1 MTMDRMQNHYDS
13 APRKTE
19 ATSPA
24 MAGFDAEFTDI
35 VDYILRIT
43 YRIWE
48 GKQIGLCY
56 DYYSSDCPV
65 YTMAGITVGAEEV
78 TQNTLTTL
86 ASFPDRTLGAENV
99 IWGGNDIDGYHTSHL
114 IKTSMTNLGASD
126 MGPPSNKK
134 TTFLVIAHCIVKD
147 NIIVEEWLVRDNY
160 ALAEELGF
168 DVHQVAMKKASAP
181 IQQRLKDWNESELLR
196 VDNSVTHE
204 RRPFSGSS
212 SNDPEDFVA
221 ALLQNVWN
229 ARLLGDVFQS
239 YSEDALLHCSR
250 NQVLKGREK
259 IASFYAQ
266 IIGTVTQLKFSYDYS
281 CSIPNAS
288 GGTDVAVRWTIA
300 GNHGGPGLYGEPS
313 GTPLLILGE
322 SQYRIVDGLI
332 TEEWTVFDEL
342 SILVQIYRA
351 RFSTKG

>member
-1 MTMDRMQNHYDS
+1 MDRLQNHYDS
-13 APRKTE
+13 APGAARTKI
-19 ATSPA
+19 SC
-24 MAGFDAEFTDI
+24 MAGFDPEFTDI

-65 YTMAGITVGAEEV
+65 YTMAGIAVGAEEV
-78 TQNTLTTL
+78 TQNTLSTL

-99 IWGGNDIDGYHTSHL
+99 IWGGNDFDGFHTSHL

-126 MGPPSNKK
+126 MGPATDRS

-147 NIIVEEWLVRDNY
+147 NKIIEEWLVRDNY
-160 ALAEELGF
+160 ALTEELGF
-168 DVHQVAMKKASAP
+168 DVHQIAAKKASEP
-181 IQQRLKDWNESELLR
+181 LQQRLKDWNKSELSR
-196 VDNSVTHE
+196 VLSSVTHE
-204 RRPFSGSS
+204 RRPFLGCG
-212 SNDPEDFVA
+212 SNDPEGFIA

-239 YSEDALLHCSR
+239 YSEHALLHCSR
-250 NQVLKGREK
+250 NQRVKGHEK
-259 IASFYAQ
+259 IAAFYAQ
-266 IIGTVTQLKFSYDYS
+266 LIGTVTQLKFSYDYC
-281 CSIPNAS
+281 CSISNNS
-288 GGTDVAVRWTIA
+288 GGQDVAVRWTIA
-300 GNHGGPGLYGEPS
+300 GTHGGPGLYGEPT

-322 SQYRIVDGLI
+322 SHYRIIDGLI
-332 TEEWTVFDEL
+332 TEEWTIFDEL

-351 RFSTKG
+351 RLDITE

>member
-13 APRKTE
+13 APRKTQ
-19 ATSPA
+19 ATSPV
-24 MAGFDAEFTDI
+24 MAGFDDEFTDI

-65 YTMAGITVGAEEV
+65 YTMAGITMGAEEV

-86 ASFPDRTLGAENV
+86 ASFPDRTLTAENV

-126 MGPPSNKK
+126 MGPP
-134 TTFLVIAHCIVKD
+134 TYQAATFLVIAHCIVKD

-160 ALAEELGF
+160 ALAEDLGF
-168 DVHQVAMKKASAP
+168 DVHQVAMDKASIP
-181 IQQRLKDWNESELLR
+181 IQQRLKDWNDSELHR
-196 VDNSVTHE
+196 VGKSVTHE
-204 RRPFSGSS
+204 RQPFLGSN
-212 SNDPEDFVA
+212 SNDPEGFIA
-221 ALLQNVWN
+221 ALLQNIWN

-239 YSEDALLHCSR
+239 YSEDALLNCSR
-250 NQVLKGREK
+250 NQVLKGHEK
-259 IASFYAQ
+259 IAAYYAQ
-266 IIGTVTQLKFSYDYS
+266 ITGTVTQLKFSCDYS
-281 CSIPNAS
+281 CSIPNDS
-288 GGTDVAVRWTIA
+288 EGTDVAVRWTIA
-300 GNHGGPGLYGEPS
+300 GNHGGPGLYGEPT

-322 SQYRIVDGLI
+322 SQFRIINGLI
-332 TEEWTVFDEL
+332 IEEWTIFDEL

-351 RFSTKG
+351 RLSITG

>member
-1 MTMDRMQNHYDS
+1 MDRMQNHYDS
-13 APRKTE
+13 APRNTD

-168 DVHQVAMKKASAP
+168 DVHQVAMDKAAAP
-181 IQQRLKDWNESELLR
+181 IQQRLKDWNESELQR
-196 VDNSVTHE
+196 VDTSVTHQ
-204 RRPFSGSS
+204 RQPFLGSS
-212 SNDPEDFVA
+212 ANNPEGFVA

-250 NQVLKGREK
+250 NQTLKGHEK
-259 IASFYAQ
+259 IAAFYAQ
-266 IIGTVTQLKFSYDYS
+266 IIGTVTQLKFSFDYS

-300 GNHGGPGLYGEPS
+300 GNHGGPGLYGEPT

-322 SQYRIVDGLI
+322 SQFRIIDGLI
-332 TEEWTVFDEL
+332 VEEWTVFDEL

-351 RFSTKG
+351 RLSITG